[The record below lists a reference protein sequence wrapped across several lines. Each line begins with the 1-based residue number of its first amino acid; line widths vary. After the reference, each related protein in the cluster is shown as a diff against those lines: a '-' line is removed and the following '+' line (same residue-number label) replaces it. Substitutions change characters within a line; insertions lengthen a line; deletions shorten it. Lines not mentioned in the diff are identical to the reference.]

1 MPAEEQERFS
11 KTEFVN
17 KLEDCF
23 LENCL
28 VEPGLVQ
35 DCHVLTLEHR
45 VRLCPVTARSEVA
58 ADALAAT
65 DCRWLHDEDD
75 NDKLQRRHTSSSS
88 SSAPHLTRLVMRKSS
103 FD

>member
-1 MPAEEQERFS
+1 MEVQEEDMDQKSVVEVCREEQERFS

-58 ADALAAT
+58 AD
-65 DCRWLHDEDD
+65 CC
-75 NDKLQRRHTSSSS
+75 
-88 SSAPHLTRLVMRKSS
+88 
-103 FD
+103 